1 MGVGGFGSRGMA
13 ENQETFKRGEDYTY
27 LNYTLEKSA
36 EFLLDTKMIDKLPE
50 DVTVILDD
58 TYIK

>member
-1 MGVGGFGSRGMA
+1 MCIRDRA